1 MPVSQAFPHHWVC
14 AMGKHFKL
22 GGVKNGRELV
32 PQKYISLDAVFSAEN
47 AQSV

>member
-1 MPVSQAFPHHWVC
+1 MGSGESSNPDLTPPMPVSQAFPHHWVC

-32 PQKYISLDAVFSAEN
+32 PQ
-47 AQSV
+47 